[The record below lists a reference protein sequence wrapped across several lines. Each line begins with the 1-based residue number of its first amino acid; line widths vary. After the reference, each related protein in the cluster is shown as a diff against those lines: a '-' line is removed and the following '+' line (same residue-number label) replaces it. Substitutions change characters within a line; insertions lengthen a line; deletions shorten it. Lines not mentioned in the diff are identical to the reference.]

1 LHIKNNTYTFA
12 SSNQNDMDLFKA
24 QTLAKQLIEQH
35 GLKQHGWI
43 FAFDNARR
51 RFGCCNYRSRR
62 ITLSKHLVELND
74 EYKVK
79 NTILHE
85 IAHALTPGHHHDWVW
100 KRKALEIG
108 CDGNRCYSG
117 KVVSTPESKYIA
129 VCKGCNHTHKK
140 HRKPTRTSS
149 CGTCSGGRYNPTY
162 QLNFVLNPKYP
173 H

>member
-1 LHIKNNTYTFA
+1 
-12 SSNQNDMDLFKA
+12 MDLFKA
-24 QTLAKQLIEQH
+24 QALANELMQKH
-35 GLKQHGWI
+35 GIKQHGWI
-43 FAFDNARR
+43 FRFDNAKR
-51 RFGCCNYRSRR
+51 RFGCCKYRSRT
-62 ITLSKHLVELND
+62 ITLSKHLTELND
-74 EYKVK
+74 EYRVK

-100 KRKALEIG
+100 KAKAIEIG

-140 HRKPTRTSS
+140 HRKPKVTSS
-149 CGTCSGGRYNPTY
+149 CGTCSGGRFNPTY